1 MDERAIIKLK
11 SSCSGQVREI
21 TFVNFL
27 FSNTFYLIEKQW
39 GQEMMDDFQK
49 NKTTSREG
57 SPEKEGSEEVEE
69 SALDLS
75 VRPAS
80 NSSGH
85 GSIPSESVEETESES
100 FWNTS
105 NFLGFVQRECANI
118 KEVLKRT
125 SENGHTETSSS
136 QMSPLE
142 NHDTGTDSA
151 HSDAGQSEVSGSIW
165 PSPSS
170 FLSQYSMLGTN
181 GLAELQRALESSAD
195 PDLISDLTPNKKV
208 RQNWRAHKLEED
220 GVYACDQCEKTFG
233 KQSSLAR
240 HKYEH
245 SGKCFFPENLVSSN
259 YSGFRP
265 KAGLC

>member
-1 MDERAIIKLK
+1 M
-11 SSCSGQVREI
+11 S
-21 TFVNFL
+21 
-27 FSNTFYLIEKQW
+27 
-39 GQEMMDDFQK
+39 
-49 NKTTSREG
+49 SREG
-57 SPEKEGSEEVEE
+57 SPSLNSTEE

-75 VRPAS
+75 IRPAS

-85 GSIPSESVEETESES
+85 GSIPSESIEDNESES

-136 QMSPLE
+136 QMSPVNDIATE
-142 NHDTGTDSA
+142 ST
-151 HSDAGQSEVSGSIW
+151 HSDAGHSEASGSIW
-165 PSPSS
+165 PSPSN
-170 FLSQYSMLGTN
+170 FLSQYSMLGNN
-181 GLAELQRALESSAD
+181 GFAELQRALEQSTTDVENLMS
-195 PDLISDLTPNKKV
+195 SDLSQNKKA
-208 RQNWRAHKLEED
+208 RQNWRAHKLDEE

-245 SGKCFFPENLVSSN
+245 SGKSFFH
-259 YSGFRP
+259 
-265 KAGLC
+265 

>member
-1 MDERAIIKLK
+1 
-11 SSCSGQVREI
+11 
-21 TFVNFL
+21 
-27 FSNTFYLIEKQW
+27 
-39 GQEMMDDFQK
+39 MMDDFQK